1 MNTNKTKYSQI
12 ALIIAAVAAV
22 ASLVFTIIYSGFTL
36 ASQICLGVGVV
47 ALAVSILLDPEDMR
61 AFFSGRQAGNKHG
74 QSGKHDP
81 QADQDRA
88 GPFGTQMADGDL
100 EDVR

>member
-1 MNTNKTKYSQI
+1 MKTNKTKYSQI

-61 AFFSGRQAGNKHG
+61 AFFSGRQAKY
-74 QSGKHDP
+74 
-81 QADQDRA
+81 
-88 GPFGTQMADGDL
+88 GTNMLLSTLAVL
-100 EDVR
+100 AILVVVNL